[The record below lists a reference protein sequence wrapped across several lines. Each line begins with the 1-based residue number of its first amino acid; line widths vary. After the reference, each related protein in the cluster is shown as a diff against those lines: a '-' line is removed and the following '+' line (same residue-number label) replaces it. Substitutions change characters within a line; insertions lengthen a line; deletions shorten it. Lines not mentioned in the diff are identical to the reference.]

1 MMSNVTNELFP
12 YLIKAFFPPILRFI
26 GTCFALFWYIFS
38 LAHVAIFV
46 TRFNYGEE
54 LQSFVGAVIVGT
66 YNVVVVIVLTKLLVA
81 MLHKSFQLIAVSIFK
96 VYCFIPCI
104 TKFEA

>member
-1 MMSNVTNELFP
+1 M
-12 YLIKAFFPPILRFI
+12 
-26 GTCFALFWYIFS
+26 FWYIFS

-81 MLHKSFQLIAVSIFK
+81 MLHKSFQLIAVSVHSSKTVDCLQI
-96 VYCFIPCI
+96 IPRVCSR
-104 TKFEA
+104 

>member
-1 MMSNVTNELFP
+1 MFITSGVSLTR
-12 YLIKAFFPPILRFI
+12 FFPCFCRFI

-46 TRFNYGEE
+46 TRFSYGEE

-81 MLHKSFQLIAVSIFK
+81 MLHKSFQLIAVSG
-96 VYCFIPCI
+96 V
-104 TKFEA
+104 